1 MVRSQQTVIIKK
13 YCQRCLIIWDSFL
26 FYFYFFNFYYISCHY
41 IRVMLQIFH
50 MCMSAYKKWG
60 HFVLWSCIVNVSCS
74 GCPCCFRFFK
84 FSFFY
89 FSLMSLQVCVF
100 IQVSCKNINYIFN
113 KRTDVLLILL
123 PTPFRWCRPP
133 STAIQWLY
141 LDVHLMLFPV
151 SIRRSENIIF
161 LWL

>member
-84 FSFFY
+84 FSL
-89 FSLMSLQVCVF
+89 FS
-100 IQVSCKNINYIFN
+100 
-113 KRTDVLLILL
+113 
-123 PTPFRWCRPP
+123 
-133 STAIQWLY
+133 
-141 LDVHLMLFPV
+141 
-151 SIRRSENIIF
+151 IF
-161 LWL
+161 LLWAFKYACLFKYPVRTSITFSINEQMYSWYFYRLLSADAAHHQLQFSDFILMFI